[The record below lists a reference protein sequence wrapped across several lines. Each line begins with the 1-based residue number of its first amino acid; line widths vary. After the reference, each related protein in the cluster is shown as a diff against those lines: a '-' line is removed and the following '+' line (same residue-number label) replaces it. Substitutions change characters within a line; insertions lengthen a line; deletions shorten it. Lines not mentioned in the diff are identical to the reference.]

1 MASTVRIPKYK
12 AINFKKLSFLY
23 LIFIVFYF
31 SSTSGDFVRQYI
43 NLEQTQKRLNDHLES
58 QLFVVD
64 SSDYKSRNIKNE
76 AFIAIAQLNKLATTH
91 DLYLK
96 NMVQSEEALKE
107 SKFVS
112 GLEEM
117 GIHIDSINWVLQN
130 YVNTLPPEERATAEK
145 DLGLIGE
152 KGVGLYAKQ
161 NTFIKGVPTGVF
173 GSIIQ
178 HYKTVV
184 LSSAL
189 DGIQK
194 SKNRKIQIS
203 TINKKD
209 SSFLVGFNHTYEF
222 GEQVKFNFLS
232 EQNLK
237 PEVIID
243 DVNMEVIQEKEKE
256 FYVNWIANKVGDII
270 ILARLKDQVIKKT
283 IKVLAAKPSFLENK
297 QEIACFINEPI
308 SLKLEKNSIRNQQI
322 TFSSNAAS
330 IQRKA
335 DEIIITPLVE
345 GRFVVEMKLGD
356 KVIDQRV
363 LFAGKGEAPRVVL
376 KDIIGNQTQLKSAHC
391 LESESSEWQV
401 VNFNFICI
409 DPNGITKKLKSNTR
423 FLRNELRTLTNNL
436 PAGSTI
442 IFDQIKLLNKDG
454 NKTSIGSPIFIE
466 K

>member
-1 MASTVRIPKYK
+1 MASSVRIPKYK

-43 NLEQTQKRLNDHLES
+43 NLENTQKRLNEHLEE
-58 QLFVVD
+58 QLLSID
-64 SSDYKSRNIKNE
+64 SSDNRSKIIKSE
-76 AFIAIAQLNKLATTH
+76 ALLAIEQINKLAYSH
-91 DLYLK
+91 DNYLK
-96 NMVQSEEALKE
+96 TIVQSDEALKE
-107 SKFVS
+107 TKFVS
-112 GLEEM
+112 GLEDM
-117 GIHIDSINWVLQN
+117 GIHLDSINQILKN
-130 YVNTLPPEERATAEK
+130 YVNTLPPDERATTEI

-152 KGVGLYAKQ
+152 KGIGLYSKQ
-161 NTFIKGVPTGVF
+161 NTFIKGAPTGVF

-194 SKNRKIQIS
+194 SKNRKIQIK
-203 TINKKD
+203 TINQKD
-209 SSFLVGFNHTYEF
+209 SSFIIGFNNTFNF
-222 GEQVKFNFLS
+222 GEQVRFSFLS
-232 EQNLK
+232 EQNLI

-243 DVNMEVIQEKEKE
+243 DIKMEVFQENEKE
-256 FYVNWIANKVGDII
+256 YSVNWIANKVGDIV

-308 SLKLEKNSIRNQQI
+308 SLKLERNSIRNQQI
-322 TFSSNAAS
+322 SFSSNAAK
-330 IQRKA
+330 IERKG
-335 DEIIITPLVE
+335 DEIIITPLFE
-345 GRFVVEMKLGD
+345 GRFVVEMKLGE

-363 LFAGKGEAPRVVL
+363 LFAGKGEAPIVVL
-376 KDIIGNQTQLKSAHC
+376 KDIIGNQTNLKSAHC

-401 VNFNFICI
+401 VNFNFISI

-454 NKTSIGSPIFIE
+454 NKTCLGSPLFIE